1 MLVGEAFV
9 RVDGQP
15 FRNELAA
22 LAVPS
27 VIGTFLTGEDSAAG
41 RTEQLSQVI
50 CVMVVHAHNSIIFC
64 LPLLSLHDLIGESV
78 QA

>member
-9 RVDGQP
+9 RVDGQA

-22 LAVPS
+22 PAVPS

-41 RTEQLSQVI
+41 RTEQLSRLI
-50 CVMVVHAHNSIIFC
+50 CVLVIHVITI
-64 LPLLSLHDLIGESV
+64 LSYFAS
-78 QA
+78 AYY